1 MTERQAIDV
10 EKLLHWAY
18 RDELPKRGMSSAE
31 GIWDRIAEFGQRGGI
46 DPGHG
51 AAQRYPHFGLP
62 HPDAERIEKTV
73 AQLPDGEIDWKT
85 DAENI
90 LGELV
95 ALVHMNGSDAPQ
107 RRKTTAT
114 WGYPRSTPEG
124 KQWGKRREVAKL
136 EPPRDVLLVRSLRTM
151 ALVTVHAASG
161 TRPNWQED
169 IPQPYPVPATNS
181 SNAMVVGEC
190 YRRNAYSVGS
200 YCPLRWGPS
209 VITIAEARVDYLAWW
224 RGLMVL
230 THVLRLEEFHP
241 LPPAAPEMPWL
252 EQESSLVIHRELWP
266 RRLKALPL
274 KPTREI
280 ARRR

>member
-1 MTERQAIDV
+1 MTPKTSLDI

-73 AQLPDGEIDWKT
+73 AQLPDGEIDWKA
-85 DAENI
+85 DAKNI

-95 ALVHMNGSDAPQ
+95 GLVNINGSARP
-107 RRKTTAT
+107 RPTKTTAT
-114 WGYPRSTPEG
+114 WRYPRSTPEG
-124 KQWGKRREVAKL
+124 KQSGKRREVATL

-161 TRPNWQED
+161 TRPDWRED
-169 IPQPYPVPATNS
+169 VPQPYAVPATRGPNVV
-181 SNAMVVGEC
+181 MVGE
-190 YRRNAYSVGS
+190 RFGRNMYSLGS
-200 YCPLRWGPS
+200 YCPLRWEPS

-224 RGLMVL
+224 RGLRL
-230 THVLRLEEFHP
+230 LAKLLQLEEFEA
-241 LPPAAPEMPWL
+241 LPPRAPEMPWR
-252 EQESSLVIHRELWP
+252 EHEEAIVIRTELWP
-266 RRLKALPL
+266 PRLKPLPL
-274 KPTREI
+274 KPAREI
-280 ARRR
+280 AGRR